1 MEFISL
7 KDWLERLKAF
17 SEKEKTVV
25 LVEGKK
31 DKQKLEKFGIS
42 HIYSIKGKKF
52 YDILEELENE
62 NLVIIL
68 TDLDKQGEK
77 ISSKISSMFQR
88 EGIPVDLEF
97 REYLKNFDIKHIEDI
112 PVNLEEKI
120 DAGKKNYSMP

>member
-1 MEFISL
+1 MEFASL
-7 KDWLERLKAF
+7 KDWLERLKEF

-62 NLVIIL
+62 DLVIIL
-68 TDLDKQGEK
+68 TDLDKQ
-77 ISSKISSMFQR
+77 
-88 EGIPVDLEF
+88 
-97 REYLKNFDIKHIEDI
+97 HIEDI
-112 PVNLEEKI
+112 PADLEENVN
-120 DAGKKNYSMP
+120 AGKKNYPLP

>member
-7 KDWLERLKAF
+7 KDWLERLKEF

-62 NLVIIL
+62 DLVIIL

>member
-1 MEFISL
+1 MEFASL

-62 NLVIIL
+62 DLVIIL

-97 REYLKNFDIKHIEDI
+97 REYLKNFNIKHIEDI

>member
-1 MEFISL
+1 MEFASL

-62 NLVIIL
+62 DLVIIL

-120 DAGKKNYSMP
+120 DAGKKNYTLP